1 VVKGIKS
8 PLFFLGIPFLMFMR
22 ESIFFM
28 NVKLFIIPGKL
39 GLILGFIW
47 LVLFWILFSI
57 IRIYKKPDKMYNTL
71 PLNELDF
78 CIIGLMILTGLGLG
92 TAIINNSLLTGVFKE
107 FINLISLFA
116 GFFIIKN
123 WASFDKPEIL
133 EEFLLSLIVV
143 NSIAA
148 FLFILHQGLHFKIF
162 LQQEYLKEIFNGQ
175 EVTRTMWFMP
185 QLPFL
190 SIAFCLI
197 HMKKNPFVYTLLLIV
212 NLIATIITYFRSFS
226 IIIVCLFIIY
236 SMLMGF
242 KKGRLWLAVRNVL
255 LYCLLGVLFLLV
267 ISKVFPTNID
277 YIINRFSELTN
288 PQLARGPNDLNFR
301 FTMSRN
307 VISNIDEEK
316 KIIGMGSVTE
326 YQTYWAVLMKEAL
339 ADMVWTGV
347 IFRWGFVGLILFIL
361 LYIFSLFKAFILFM
375 KSDGVV
381 SDLALLVLLYLFS
394 QIIESFI
401 DWIFMSEHGYAT
413 GLWYFA
419 ILSLILGYKKSEISP
434 DRDKVY

>member
-1 VVKGIKS
+1 
-8 PLFFLGIPFLMFMR
+8 
-22 ESIFFM
+22 
-28 NVKLFIIPGKL
+28 
-39 GLILGFIW
+39 
-47 LVLFWILFSI
+47 
-57 IRIYKKPDKMYNTL
+57 
-71 PLNELDF
+71 
-78 CIIGLMILTGLGLG
+78 
-92 TAIINNSLLTGVFKE
+92 
-107 FINLISLFA
+107 
-116 GFFIIKN
+116 
-123 WASFDKPEIL
+123 
-133 EEFLLSLIVV
+133 
-143 NSIAA
+143 
-148 FLFILHQGLHFKIF
+148 
-162 LQQEYLKEIFNGQ
+162 
-175 EVTRTMWFMP
+175 
-185 QLPFL
+185 
-190 SIAFCLI
+190 
-197 HMKKNPFVYTLLLIV
+197 
-212 NLIATIITYFRSFS
+212 
-226 IIIVCLFIIY
+226 
-236 SMLMGF
+236 MGF